1 MMSERGRPT
10 HQSSISAT
18 ELKSRVRDHWERE
31 VCGSRY
37 GEDFLTDR
45 RRFFEEI
52 ERTRYHQDYMI
63 PEFARFEEARGKRVL
78 EVGLGAGIDFIQW
91 IRHGAITFGRDLTT
105 ASVEMVK
112 ERLALENL
120 AADVGL
126 GDAEDLGEFPDNFF
140 DVYYSWG
147 VLHHTPSPERA
158 FAEAHRVLKPG
169 GVLKIMLYHYPS
181 VGVFLVWLV
190 QGPLRFRWIGPG
202 RAYAHYVE
210 SPGTRAFS
218 VARIKTAL
226 GRLFDPESISCRTY
240 LGSGDLLTH
249 KRSTRYSAAHWRLLQ
264 AVYPRWFVR
273 RVLGHRLG
281 SVLTVEATK

>member
-1 MMSERGRPT
+1 MSERGRPT
-10 HQSSISAT
+10 HQRSIAAT

-37 GEDFLTDR
+37 GEEFRADR
-45 RRFFEEI
+45 RRFFAEI
-52 ERTRYHQDYMI
+52 ERARYHQDYMI
-63 PEFARFEEARGKRVL
+63 SELARFEEARGKRVL
-78 EVGLGAGIDFIQW
+78 EMGLGAGTDFVQW
-91 IRHGAITFGRDLTT
+91 IRHGATAYGRDLTT

-126 GDAEDLGEFPDNFF
+126 GDAESLGEFPDNFF

-169 GVLKIMLYHYPS
+169 GVLKIMLYHSPS

-190 QGPLRFRWIGPG
+190 HGPLRFRWIGP
-202 RAYAHYVE
+202 RSAYAHHVE

-218 VARIKTAL
+218 VAQIKATL
-226 GRLFDPESISCRTY
+226 SRLFHPDSISCRTY

-249 KRSTRYSAAHWRLLQ
+249 RRSTRYAGAHWRLLQ
-264 AVYPRWFVR
+264 AAYPRWFVR
-273 RVLGHRLG
+273 RALGDRLG